1 MVSARRSCWLLTS
14 ASIPTPTQTIEV
26 RTIRRVSLSNDSRP
40 QGDYDTQNN
49 NISDLQ
55 VTVSL
60 MTLLSHFGTVFAS
73 VFISVVLLVLK
84 DHRIVKSG
92 AWYGG
97 RASQCRH
104 HLCIPFA
111 SLLGRASAV
120 PQPKLF
126 SASRWTAVHLNYCGY
141 LASHRREHPHRNRPV
156 LGPRPGN
163 VQVGWFVI
171 NPMPTGIPKADL
183 NRAMRERFA
192 PKSVI

>member
-1 MVSARRSCWLLTS
+1 MVPAWRSCWLLTS

-26 RTIRRVSLSNDSRP
+26 RMIRRVSLSKDSRP

-60 MTLLSHFGTVFAS
+60 VTLLSHFGTVFAS
-73 VFISVVLLVLK
+73 VFISVVLVVLK

-111 SLLGRASAV
+111 SLLGRAKAIFRFLMDCGSSQLLRLFGITLPGTSTQESFGAAVRESPFFSSSA
-120 PQPKLF
+120 
-126 SASRWTAVHLNYCGY
+126 AS
-141 LASHRREHPHRNRPV
+141 
-156 LGPRPGN
+156 
-163 VQVGWFVI
+163 
-171 NPMPTGIPKADL
+171 
-183 NRAMRERFA
+183 
-192 PKSVI
+192 